1 MDVIEG
7 WIKKPDSFLSNM
19 TLTELFEMEEEY
31 AEKIM
36 KEGKDMKMYLG
47 IIHAILKPF
56 AIMMK
61 RDKSFISIL
70 NKVKDLTDVLIET
83 DDVKELNKIAVQQK
97 EMVDQILGFFEV

>member
-31 AEKIM
+31 SEKIM

>member
-1 MDVIEG
+1 MDAIEG

-31 AEKIM
+31 SEKIM

>member
-1 MDVIEG
+1 
-7 WIKKPDSFLSNM
+7 
-19 TLTELFEMEEEY
+19 
-31 AEKIM
+31 
-36 KEGKDMKMYLG
+36 
-47 IIHAILKPF
+47 
-56 AIMMK
+56 MMK

>member
-31 AEKIM
+31 AVKII

-70 NKVKDLTDVLIET
+70 NKVKDLTDILIET
-83 DDVKELNKIAVQQK
+83 DDVKELNKIALQQK
-97 EMVDQILGFFEV
+97 EMVDQILGFFEL